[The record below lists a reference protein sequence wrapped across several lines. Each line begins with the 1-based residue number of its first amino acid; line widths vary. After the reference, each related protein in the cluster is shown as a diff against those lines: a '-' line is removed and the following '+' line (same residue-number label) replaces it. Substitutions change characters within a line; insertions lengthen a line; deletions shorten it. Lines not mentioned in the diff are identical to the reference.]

1 MPETKKACV
10 RISIKTTHNIK
21 SLLKIA
27 ANEVGLSL
35 NAYILNHAIER
46 AQEVRAFKNSTTL
59 SRVTLESLNRTINSP
74 D

>member
-1 MPETKKACV
+1 MPETKKASV

-35 NAYILNHAIER
+35 NTYILNLAIER
-46 AQEVRAFKNSTTL
+46 AQEVLAFKNSTTL
-59 SRVTLESLNRTINSP
+59 NGVTWESINRAINSP

>member
-46 AQEVRAFKNSTTL
+46 AQEVRAFKK
-59 SRVTLESLNRTINSP
+59 
-74 D
+74 